1 MGAIE
6 PDDYSKELTVGEVSR
21 RSGVPVSAIHFYE
34 RKGLI
39 SSRRNPGNHR
49 RYPRDVLRRIS
60 IIKVAQRTG
69 IPLAEIRDALDT
81 LPRNRTPDTRDW
93 QRLSS
98 NWRAQLDDRIERL
111 MRLRD
116 QLSDCIGC
124 GCLSISSCPL
134 RNPWDELAEQGPGP
148 RLLDPE

>member
-1 MGAIE
+1 MSAIE
-6 PDDYSKELTVGEVSR
+6 PDDYSRELTVGEVSR

-39 SSRRNPGNHR
+39 SSRRNTGNHR

-81 LPRNRTPDTRDW
+81 LPRNRTPGTRDW

-98 NWRAQLDDRIERL
+98 SWRARLDDRIERL
-111 MRLRD
+111 IRLRD